1 MYVLCNVYCIEQQ
14 CNGQKTEE
22 EEVEE
27 GNGMFDKRKER
38 IKRKPNE
45 INESCGFFRE
55 YFCTW
60 MVFI

>member
-22 EEVEE
+22 ESLDEEEEE
-27 GNGMFDKRKER
+27 GKGMFDKRKER
-38 IKRKPNE
+38 IKR

-55 YFCTW
+55 YFCT
-60 MVFI
+60 

>member
-1 MYVLCNVYCIEQQ
+1 MYVLCNVYCIEQE

-22 EEVEE
+22 ESLDEEEEE
-27 GNGMFDKRKER
+27 GKGMFDKRKER

-55 YFCTW
+55 YFCT
-60 MVFI
+60 